1 MKKNKAKIISIII
14 ITVSIIS
21 ISLNAYTHSGRT
33 DSNGGH
39 KDNKNK
45 SGLGS
50 YHYHCGGH
58 PAHLHKNGV
67 CPYASGSSSSQ
78 SSSSSSSSSQSS
90 SSSSSSSQSSSS
102 GSSSSQSS
110 SSGASSS
117 QSSSSGS
124 SSSQSSSSSS
134 SSSQSSSSSSS
145 SSQSDTSNA
154 STTTKPATV
163 AVTEIQINEN
173 PETLEVG
180 ASKMLTV
187 TITPNNATNKEITW
201 KTSDESVATIS
212 TTGEVMAKKAGTVD
226 IIASTTNGKN
236 STIRIQIQEP
246 PKEEAV
252 EQENKKEENT
262 FLQTSVQTLSN
273 STSEEQTESSPLAG
287 VLALGLCGGG
297 GYFLYSKHKKKN
309 KKINKN
315 STQL

>member
-1 MKKNKAKIISIII
+1 MKKRKAKIISIII
-14 ITVSIIS
+14 ITLSIIS

-117 QSSSSGS
+117 QSSSS
-124 SSSQSSSSSS
+124 
-134 SSSQSSSSSSS
+134 SSS
-145 SSQSDTSNA
+145 SSQSDSSNV
-154 STTTKPATV
+154 STTTKPATI

>member
-33 DSNGGH
+33 DANEGH

-78 SSSSSSSSSQSS
+78 SSSS
-90 SSSSSSSQSSSS
+90 

-110 SSGASSS
+110 SSGA
-117 QSSSSGS
+117 

-145 SSQSDTSNA
+145 SSQSDSSNV
-154 STTTKPATV
+154 STTTKPATI

-201 KTSDESVATIS
+201 KTSDESVTTIS
-212 TTGEVMAKKAGTVD
+212 TTGEVMAEKAGTVD
-226 IIASTTNGKN
+226 ITASTANGKT

-246 PKEEAV
+246 QKEDVV
-252 EQENKKEENT
+252 EQENKKEENA

-287 VLALGLCGGG
+287 VLALGLFGGG
-297 GYFLYSKHKKKN
+297 GYLLYSKHKKKN

-315 STQL
+315 SSQS

>member
-78 SSSSSSSSSQSS
+78 SSSS
-90 SSSSSSSQSSSS
+90 
-102 GSSSSQSS
+102 
-110 SSGASSS
+110 GASC
-117 QSSSSGS
+117 
-124 SSSQSSSSSS
+124 SQSSSSSS

-145 SSQSDTSNA
+145 SSQSDSSNV
-154 STTTKPATV
+154 STTTKPATI

-201 KTSDESVATIS
+201 KTSDESVTTIS

-226 IIASTTNGKN
+226 ITASTANGKT

-246 PKEEAV
+246 QKEDVV
-252 EQENKKEENT
+252 EQENKKEENA

-297 GYFLYSKHKKKN
+297 GYLLYSKHKKKN

-315 STQL
+315 SSQS

>member
-78 SSSSSSSSSQSS
+78 SSSS
-90 SSSSSSSQSSSS
+90 

-110 SSGASSS
+110 SSGA
-117 QSSSSGS
+117 

-145 SSQSDTSNA
+145 SSQSDSSNV
-154 STTTKPATV
+154 STTTKPATI

-201 KTSDESVATIS
+201 KTSDESVTTIS
-212 TTGEVMAKKAGTVD
+212 TTGEVMAK
-226 IIASTTNGKN
+226 
-236 STIRIQIQEP
+236 
-246 PKEEAV
+246 
-252 EQENKKEENT
+252 
-262 FLQTSVQTLSN
+262 
-273 STSEEQTESSPLAG
+273 
-287 VLALGLCGGG
+287 
-297 GYFLYSKHKKKN
+297 
-309 KKINKN
+309 
-315 STQL
+315 

>member
-33 DSNGGH
+33 DANGGH

-78 SSSSSSSSSQSS
+78 SSSS
-90 SSSSSSSQSSSS
+90 

-110 SSGASSS
+110 SSGA
-117 QSSSSGS
+117 

-145 SSQSDTSNA
+145 SSQSDSSNV
-154 STTTKPATV
+154 STTTKPATI

-201 KTSDESVATIS
+201 KTSDESVTTIS

-226 IIASTTNGKN
+226 ITASTANGKT

-246 PKEEAV
+246 QKEDVV
-252 EQENKKEENT
+252 EQENKKEENA

-297 GYFLYSKHKKKN
+297 GYLLYSKHKKKN

-315 STQL
+315 SSQS

>member
-78 SSSSSSSSSQSS
+78 SSSS
-90 SSSSSSSQSSSS
+90 

-110 SSGASSS
+110 SSGA
-117 QSSSSGS
+117 

-145 SSQSDTSNA
+145 SSQSDSSNV
-154 STTTKPATV
+154 STTTKPATI

-201 KTSDESVATIS
+201 KTSDESVTTIS

-226 IIASTTNGKN
+226 ITASTANGKT

-246 PKEEAV
+246 QKEDVV
-252 EQENKKEENT
+252 EQENKKEEHA

-297 GYFLYSKHKKKN
+297 GYLLYSKHKKKN

-315 STQL
+315 SSQS

>member
-1 MKKNKAKIISIII
+1 MILYHRGDIYEKNKAKIISIII

-78 SSSSSSSSSQSS
+78 SSSS
-90 SSSSSSSQSSSS
+90 

-110 SSGASSS
+110 SSGA
-117 QSSSSGS
+117 

-145 SSQSDTSNA
+145 SSQSDSSNV
-154 STTTKPATV
+154 STTTKPATI

-201 KTSDESVATIS
+201 KTSDESVTTIS

-226 IIASTTNGKN
+226 ITASTANGKT

-246 PKEEAV
+246 QKEDVV
-252 EQENKKEENT
+252 EQENKKEENA

-297 GYFLYSKHKKKN
+297 GYLLYSKHKKKN

-315 STQL
+315 SSQS

>member
-1 MKKNKAKIISIII
+1 MKKHKAKIISIII
-14 ITVSIIS
+14 ITLSIIS

-102 GSSSSQSS
+102 
-110 SSGASSS
+110 
-117 QSSSSGS
+117 
-124 SSSQSSSSSS
+124 
-134 SSSQSSSSSSS
+134 SSS
-145 SSQSDTSNA
+145 SSQSDSSNV
-154 STTTKPATV
+154 STTTKPTTV

-226 IIASTTNGKN
+226 ITASTTNGKT

-246 PKEEAV
+246 PKEEAA
-252 EQENKKEENT
+252 EQENKKGENA

>member
-1 MKKNKAKIISIII
+1 MKKHKAKIISIII
-14 ITVSIIS
+14 ITLSIIS

-78 SSSSSSSSSQSS
+78 SSSSS
-90 SSSSSSSQSSSS
+90 
-102 GSSSSQSS
+102 SSSSQSS

-212 TTGEVMAKKAGTVD
+212 TTGEVIAKKAGTVD
-226 IIASTTNGKN
+226 ITASTTNGKT

-246 PKEEAV
+246 PKEEAA
-252 EQENKKEENT
+252 EQENKKEENA

>member
-1 MKKNKAKIISIII
+1 MKKHKAKIISIII
-14 ITVSIIS
+14 ITLSIIS

-78 SSSSSSSSSQSS
+78 SSSS
-90 SSSSSSSQSSSS
+90 

-110 SSGASSS
+110 SSGA
-117 QSSSSGS
+117 

-145 SSQSDTSNA
+145 SSQSDSSNV
-154 STTTKPATV
+154 STTTKPATI

-252 EQENKKEENT
+252 EQENKKEENA

-297 GYFLYSKHKKKN
+297 GYLLYSKHKKKN

-315 STQL
+315 SSQS

>member
-58 PAHLHKNGV
+58 PARLHKNGV

-117 QSSSSGS
+117 QSSSS
-124 SSSQSSSSSS
+124 SS

-145 SSQSDTSNA
+145 SSQSDSSNV
-154 STTTKPATV
+154 STTTKPATI

-201 KTSDESVATIS
+201 KTSDESVTTIS

-226 IIASTTNGKN
+226 ITASTANGKT

-246 PKEEAV
+246 QKEDVV
-252 EQENKKEENT
+252 EQENKKEENA

-297 GYFLYSKHKKKN
+297 GYLLYSKHKKKN

-315 STQL
+315 SSQS

>member
-78 SSSSSSSSSQSS
+78 SSSS
-90 SSSSSSSQSSSS
+90 

-110 SSGASSS
+110 SSGA
-117 QSSSSGS
+117 

-145 SSQSDTSNA
+145 SSQSDSSNV
-154 STTTKPATV
+154 STTTKPATI

-173 PETLEVG
+173 PKTLEVG

-201 KTSDESVATIS
+201 KTSDESVTTIS

-226 IIASTTNGKN
+226 ITASTANGKT

-246 PKEEAV
+246 QKEDVV
-252 EQENKKEENT
+252 EQENKKEENA

-297 GYFLYSKHKKKN
+297 GYLLYSKHKKKN

-315 STQL
+315 SSQS

>member
-1 MKKNKAKIISIII
+1 MKKHKAKIISIII
-14 ITVSIIS
+14 ITLSIIS

-78 SSSSSSSSSQSS
+78 SSSS
-90 SSSSSSSQSSSS
+90 

-110 SSGASSS
+110 SSGA
-117 QSSSSGS
+117 

-145 SSQSDTSNA
+145 SSQSDSSNV
-154 STTTKPATV
+154 STTTKPATI

-201 KTSDESVATIS
+201 KTSDESVTTIS

-226 IIASTTNGKN
+226 ITASTANGKT

-246 PKEEAV
+246 QKEDVV
-252 EQENKKEENT
+252 EQENKKEENA

-297 GYFLYSKHKKKN
+297 GYLLYSKHKKKN

-315 STQL
+315 SSQS

>member
-78 SSSSSSSSSQSS
+78 SSSS
-90 SSSSSSSQSSSS
+90 

-110 SSGASSS
+110 SSGA
-117 QSSSSGS
+117 

-145 SSQSDTSNA
+145 SSQSDSSNV
-154 STTTKPATV
+154 STTTKPATI

-201 KTSDESVATIS
+201 KTSDESVTTIS

-252 EQENKKEENT
+252 EQENKKEENA

-297 GYFLYSKHKKKN
+297 GYLLYSKHKKKN

-315 STQL
+315 SSQS

>member
-78 SSSSSSSSSQSS
+78 SSSS
-90 SSSSSSSQSSSS
+90 

-110 SSGASSS
+110 SSGA
-117 QSSSSGS
+117 

-145 SSQSDTSNA
+145 SSQSDSSNV
-154 STTTKPATV
+154 STTTKPATI

-201 KTSDESVATIS
+201 KTSDESVTTIS

-226 IIASTTNGKN
+226 ITASTANGKT

-246 PKEEAV
+246 QKEDVV
-252 EQENKKEENT
+252 EQENKKEENA

-297 GYFLYSKHKKKN
+297 GYLLYSKHKKKN

-315 STQL
+315 SSQS

>member
-78 SSSSSSSSSQSS
+78 SSSSG
-90 SSSSSSSQSSSS
+90 SSSSQSSSS

-117 QSSSSGS
+117 QSSSS
-124 SSSQSSSSSS
+124 SS

-145 SSQSDTSNA
+145 SSQSDSSNV
-154 STTTKPATV
+154 STTTKPATI

-201 KTSDESVATIS
+201 KTSDESVTTIS

-226 IIASTTNGKN
+226 ITASTANGKT

-246 PKEEAV
+246 QKEDVV
-252 EQENKKEENT
+252 EQENKKEENA

-297 GYFLYSKHKKKN
+297 GYLLYSKHKKKN

-315 STQL
+315 SSQS